1 MSLQAFVW
9 AVRTLTLLTAGA
21 FGLLVLFLDPDVVGI
36 YGSILFYL
44 LGGLLFYGVSYLFIL
59 GACRILFGDEKA
71 VFSLGTTARLA
82 GLVVTSGALILIL
95 IQNNFWYW
103 WSVLL
108 VVAFILLLEFTLR
121 AIWKRSS
128 PG

>member
-21 FGLLVLFLDPDVVGI
+21 FGLLILFLDPDVVGI

-44 LGGLLFYGVSYLFIL
+44 LGGLLFYGMSYLFVL
-59 GACRILFGDEKA
+59 GVCRIFFGEEKA
-71 VFSLGTTARLA
+71 VFFLGATARLA
-82 GLVVTSGALILIL
+82 GLAVTSGTLILTL
-95 IQNNFWYW
+95 IQSNLWYW

-108 VVAFILLLEFTLR
+108 VAAFILLLEFTLR
-121 AIWKRSS
+121 ALWKKNSS
-128 PG
+128 E